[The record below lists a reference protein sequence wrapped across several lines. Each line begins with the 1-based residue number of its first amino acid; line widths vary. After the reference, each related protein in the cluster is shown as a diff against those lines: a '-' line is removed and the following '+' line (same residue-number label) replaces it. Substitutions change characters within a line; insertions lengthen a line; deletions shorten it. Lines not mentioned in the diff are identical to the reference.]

1 MSAAEHRTPAGG
13 VSTIYSYLEEIRLP
27 AGGTFA
33 LIRLTGQGRKPA
45 TFSLESLSELEATL
59 EEVRERAAAGEYAG
73 IGITGQDRCFV
84 AGADLTAMKSLTDE
98 EAAHT
103 LARLG
108 HEVFGKLG
116 AMNAPTFAFINGTAI
131 GGGLEIALAADY
143 RTISAAANGISLP
156 EAYLGL
162 VPGWAACT
170 GFRG

>member
-84 AGADLTAMKSLTDE
+84 AGADLTAMKSVTDA

-108 HEVFGKLG
+108 H
-116 AMNAPTFAFINGTAI
+116 APTLDERDAVAAI
-131 GGGLEIALAADY
+131 ERGSPAG
-143 RTISAAANGISLP
+143 SSSLSR
-156 EAYLGL
+156 L
-162 VPGWAACT
+162 
-170 GFRG
+170 R